1 MVDIVLNII
10 NTIQFLSHVDKN
22 LCDKTKKIDEK
33 SNLDNWR

>member
-22 LCDKTKKIDEK
+22 LCDKTMK
-33 SNLDNWR
+33 NR